1 MWRSGDS
8 TPQGY
13 PDQGDER
20 TPDVAGYQPPRY
32 WQPEAYDP
40 YAHRLAYLWPDA
52 VPRPRAG
59 QTQPAELGAR
69 GSGHPSQPQFWPASP
84 PQRPQEPPRAGLGP
98 ANGGRVSDLQAA
110 VAVLLIFVGLFC
122 GVGAWWLHSARGARG
137 AVAPATAVVD
147 RHAASGAPQ
156 GRDGG

>member
-1 MWRSGDS
+1 MWRSGDGA
-8 TPQGY
+8 PQGH
-13 PDQGDER
+13 PDQGYER
-20 TPDVAGYQPPRY
+20 ERDVAGYQPPRY

-40 YAHRLAYLWPDA
+40 YAHRLAYLWPAA

-59 QTQPAELGAR
+59 ETQAAQLGAG
-69 GSGHPSQPQFWPASP
+69 GSGRPSQPQFWPANP
-84 PQRPQEPPRAGLGP
+84 TQRPQEPPRARP
-98 ANGGRVSDLQAA
+98 APATGGRASDLQAA

-122 GVGAWWLHSARGARG
+122 GVGAWWLHSADGAHR

-156 GRDGG
+156 TRHRG